1 MTTTEQDR
9 AQMEAE
15 RNAADAKYFT
25 TNPSSTMPMMR
36 NLQKGFIDGYERGW
50 NERNKKVI
58 ELQARID
65 SLQEQLEQL
74 AD

>member
-1 MTTTEQDR
+1 MTYEQDR
-9 AQMEAE
+9 AQMKAE
-15 RNAADAKYFT
+15 RNVASDDYFDARPQLDFPDFRWVFKA
-25 TNPSSTMPMMR
+25 
-36 NLQKGFIDGYERGW
+36 GFQLGW
-50 NERNKKVI
+50 NERNEKVI